1 MRYCLIS
8 IWTMCGDDSIA
19 IPRFSPGVLE
29 NLRILDLGMGEVLVP
44 PSTSLY
50 MPKPESDGRIY
61 NFLSLSNE
69 ILPH

>member
-1 MRYCLIS
+1 MMIGKP
-8 IWTMCGDDSIA
+8 GDDSIA

-61 NFLSLSNE
+61 NFFK
-69 ILPH
+69 PQ

>member
-29 NLRILDLGMGEVLVP
+29 NLGILDLGMGEVLVP
-44 PSTSLY
+44 RGEVLVPPSTS
-50 MPKPESDGRIY
+50 
-61 NFLSLSNE
+61 
-69 ILPH
+69 